1 MLNRLLL
8 YSLQHNRPIR
18 VWIEGDKKYQNITV
32 IALEED
38 SVSFLTA
45 RKKTPQT
52 REISAFLA
60 ASYARGDDG
69 DTLKYQNEG
78 ENHD

>member
-1 MLNRLLL
+1 MLNRLFQ

-18 VWIEGDKKYQNITV
+18 VWMEGDKKYQNITV
-32 IALEED
+32 IALSAEQ
-38 SVSFLTA
+38 VSFITA
-45 RKKTPQT
+45 RKKTHQVKEKP
-52 REISAFLA
+52 AFLA

-78 ENHD
+78 EYR

>member
-1 MLNRLLL
+1 MLNRLLV

-18 VWIEGDKKYQNITV
+18 VWMEGDKKYRNITV

-38 SVSFLTA
+38 TVSFLTA
-45 RKKTPQT
+45 RKKTPQVK
-52 REISAFLA
+52 EKSAFLA

-78 ENHD
+78 EYR

>member
-18 VWIEGDKKYQNITV
+18 VWMEGDKKYQNITV
-32 IALEED
+32 IALED
-38 SVSFLTA
+38 DTVAFLTA
-45 RKKTPQT
+45 RKKTPQVK
-52 REISAFLA
+52 EKAAFLA

-78 ENHD
+78 ESK

>member
-18 VWIEGDKKYQNITV
+18 VWMEGDKKYQNITV
-32 IALEED
+32 IGLSEEQ
-38 SVSFLTA
+38 VSFITA
-45 RKKTPQT
+45 RKKTPQMK
-52 REISAFLA
+52 EKSAFLA
-60 ASYARGDDG
+60 AFYARGDDG

-78 ENHD
+78 EIG

>member
-18 VWIEGDKKYQNITV
+18 VWMEGDKKYQNITV
-32 IALEED
+32 IDFSDEQ
-38 SVSFLTA
+38 VSFITA

-52 REISAFLA
+52 KEKAAFLA

-78 ENHD
+78 EPK

>member
-1 MLNRLLL
+1 MLNRLLV

-18 VWIEGDKKYQNITV
+18 VWMEGDKKYQNITV
-32 IALEED
+32 IGLADEQ
-38 SVSFLTA
+38 VSFITA

-52 REISAFLA
+52 KEKSAFLA

-78 ENHD
+78 EYR